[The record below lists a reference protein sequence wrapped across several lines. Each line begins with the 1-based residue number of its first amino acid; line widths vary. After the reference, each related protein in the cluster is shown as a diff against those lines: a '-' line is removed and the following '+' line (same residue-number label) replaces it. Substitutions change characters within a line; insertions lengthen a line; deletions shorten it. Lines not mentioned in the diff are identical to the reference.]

1 MCNIILLQINHD
13 HTLDQLLEKIE
24 KARFRWLSGLE
35 RTSMIAVVQLRL
47 LSIQTRSQP
56 MRKKFPQAQKHRKR
70 VMGYRVRQPI
80 LCIGDR

>member
-1 MCNIILLQINHD
+1 MPACFQ
-13 HTLDQLLEKIE
+13 
-24 KARFRWLSGLE
+24 WLSSLDG
-35 RTSMIAVVQLRL
+35 TSMIAVVQLRL

-80 LCIGDR
+80 LCIGEWQSLQNKAGAVNEAY

>member
-47 LSIQTRSQP
+47 VCVQTRSQP
-56 MRKKFPQAQKHRKR
+56 M
-70 VMGYRVRQPI
+70 
-80 LCIGDR
+80 